1 MLLLTLREEVVCA
14 IILLYLIFYYL
25 FNKIKDKEMLFLKL
39 ASISLMH
46 VLLDIITVITVNN
59 RDVVPDFVNHVLHIL
74 FYVTGIGF
82 GICFYN
88 YIINFSAFY
97 KHARLLRGLG
107 YGMLGLFLVMQFF
120 LPVEYLQGNQTAYSY
135 GPLVILGYATF
146 LVLCTICL
154 ILLLASRKS
163 LERRIRWALIP
174 ILIIMYIGIIAQA
187 LVPELLLTGADV
199 TLICIGAFVALDNPE
214 RDFVK
219 QALWDFPTGLKNRNC
234 FSRDLP
240 RYASFKRKK
249 RDTVIGFIV
258 ADLNNL
264 KIVNDTYGHQEGDRF
279 IAAAAAIL
287 RKNLTSAENVYRIGG
302 DEFIAVYLSPNDKVI
317 SAEME
322 KVVYMC
328 SQVQN
333 FSVPLQI
340 AMGYASGS
348 ISDNLEE
355 IIKLADKQMYTN
367 KKNFKITE

>member
-1 MLLLTLREEVVCA
+1 MILLTLREEIVCA
-14 IILLYLIFYYL
+14 VILLYLIFYYL

-59 RDVVPDFVNHVLHIL
+59 RDVVPDSVNHVLHIL

-88 YIINFSAFY
+88 YIIDFSAFY
-97 KHARLLRGLG
+97 KHARLLKKLG
-107 YGMLGLFLVMQFF
+107 YGMLSFFLIMQFF
-120 LPVEYLQGNQTAYSY
+120 LPVEYLQGNQTAYSF

-146 LVLCTICL
+146 LIICTVCL
-154 ILLLASRKS
+154 ILLIASRKS

-187 LVPELLLTGADV
+187 IVPELLLTGADV

-234 FSRDLP
+234 FIRDLP

-258 ADLNNL
+258 ADLNYL
-264 KIVNDTYGHQEGDRF
+264 KTVNDTYGHQEGDRF

-287 RKNLTSAENVYRIGG
+287 RENLVSAENVYRVGG
-302 DEFIAVYLSPNDKVI
+302 DEFIAVYLSPNEEVI
-317 SAEME
+317 VAEME
-322 KVVYMC
+322 KVTRLC
-328 SQVQN
+328 SEVQG

-340 AMGYASGS
+340 AMGYASGN
-348 ISDNLEE
+348 ISDDSNE
-355 IIKLADKQMYTN
+355 IIKLADQRMYAH
-367 KKNFKITE
+367 KKNFKTVT